1 MHIDDI
7 IWEIDGLPGMDEFK
21 ALCHRLE
28 LAANNARGNSLG
40 RIPLPNLIFAAAPGC
55 GTTLHIRLLTELL
68 KTLRLLPFTGEDEY
82 GKGRQHRQRFCFHHA
97 HRRTGQRRQQQVLGA
112 HLQNHAARLGADAC

>member
-7 IWEIDGLPGMDEFK
+7 MREIDGIPGMDEFK

-40 RIPLPNLIFAAAPGC
+40 RIPLPNLVLPLHRAAAPM
-55 GTTLHIRLLTELL
+55 TPKPSRATAA
-68 KTLRLLPFTGEDEY
+68 TGPSSPAVSCPCCR
-82 GKGRQHRQRFCFHHA
+82 KSATC
-97 HRRTGQRRQQQVLGA
+97 
-112 HLQNHAARLGADAC
+112 AART